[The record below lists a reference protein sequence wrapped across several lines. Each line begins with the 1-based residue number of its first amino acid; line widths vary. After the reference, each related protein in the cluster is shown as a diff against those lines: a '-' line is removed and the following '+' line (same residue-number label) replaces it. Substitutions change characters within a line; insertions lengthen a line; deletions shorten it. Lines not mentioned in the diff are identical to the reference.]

1 MSSRP
6 WRADRLA
13 RRLRTRMT
21 QGRISPEKV
30 LKEVE
35 DPSAGGIVVFV
46 GTIRSRSEFG
56 RVDGLEYQAYW
67 KMAQKRMNAIGAE
80 VMRRWPVKKVS
91 MYHREG
97 KLKIGEV
104 SVVVA
109 VSSEHRAEAFEA
121 CRYAINK
128 IKTGL
133 PLWKRE
139 RVRGTHRW
147 VEGKPIRN

>member
-1 MSSRP
+1 
-6 WRADRLA
+6 
-13 RRLRTRMT
+13 
-21 QGRISPEKV
+21 
-30 LKEVE
+30 
-35 DPSAGGIVVFV
+35 
-46 GTIRSRSEFG
+46 
-56 RVDGLEYQAYW
+56 
-67 KMAQKRMNAIGAE
+67 MNAIGAE